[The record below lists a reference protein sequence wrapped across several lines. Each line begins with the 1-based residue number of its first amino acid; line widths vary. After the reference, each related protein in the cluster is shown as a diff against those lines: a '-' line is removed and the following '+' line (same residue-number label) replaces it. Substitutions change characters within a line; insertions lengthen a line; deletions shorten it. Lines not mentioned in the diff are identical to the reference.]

1 MSAVRD
7 EGREDEAM
15 MEDAGDGDDDEED
28 DYEDEGEEGERGD
41 AESPAA
47 RDNAGAGLA
56 DREKI
61 LRTAL
66 VVSPGAAAM

>member
-1 MSAVRD
+1 MSAKELVLD

-15 MEDAGDGDDDEED
+15 MEEAGDGDDDEED

-66 VVSPGAAAM
+66 VVSQG